1 LLPFLWNQFLGL
13 IITVIGTFIFC
24 IIYIKIRN
32 LMKNLYFNSPDF
44 LEQKNNITSTIKEF
58 NDIAEYAKSIPN
70 NNCFKAKKVIG
81 EHIHLASFENTSRYN
96 YRRDRNIRTYN
107 NDKVYPASLYIVKR
121 SSEEPIKYLCKYFD
135 IEASEESLK
144 QLEEISENISRI
156 ENTLG
161 NLKNRLENIKN
172 NVQVPKYIIK
182 YYEQD
187 LIQHLEVNV
196 PDINIEYTRYVFEY
210 VSNSGNS
217 SQRTTI
223 TFNNETVEAV
233 CQYLLEQI
241 QYNKSIQA
249 QRSLMTNRLRNYIK
263 ERDNY
268 TCQIC
273 GASTKEQSLLLLE
286 IDHIIPISK
295 GGLSTRDNLQTLCWK
310 CNRSKSN
317 KIL

>member
-1 LLPFLWNQFLGL
+1 
-13 IITVIGTFIFC
+13 
-24 IIYIKIRN
+24 
-32 LMKNLYFNSPDF
+32 MKNLYFNSPDF

-107 NDKVYPASLYIVKR
+107 NDKVYPASLLYIVKR

-172 NVQVPKYIIK
+172 NV
-182 YYEQD
+182 
-187 LIQHLEVNV
+187 LN
-196 PDINIEYTRYVFEY
+196 
-210 VSNSGNS
+210 
-217 SQRTTI
+217 
-223 TFNNETVEAV
+223 
-233 CQYLLEQI
+233 
-241 QYNKSIQA
+241 
-249 QRSLMTNRLRNYIK
+249 
-263 ERDNY
+263 
-268 TCQIC
+268 
-273 GASTKEQSLLLLE
+273 
-286 IDHIIPISK
+286 
-295 GGLSTRDNLQTLCWK
+295 
-310 CNRSKSN
+310 
-317 KIL
+317 